1 MVKAVPL
8 DGVGNVAG
16 RHRAAVQRVAA
27 GLVAGLRRRRCQVD
41 VGSAAAWLFGQVLAA
56 LQGRRRGA
64 SISRA
69 SCLLLRVFYRNRCPL
84 VIGGSIA
91 GTSRRIKMTWRSML
105 SGKYIAALLH
115 VKKLWM
121 NA

>member
-1 MVKAVPL
+1 MPL
-8 DGVGNVAG
+8 DGAGNVAG

-41 VGSAAAWLFGQVLAA
+41 VGSAAAWLFGQLKAA

-69 SCLLLRVFYRNRCPL
+69 SCLLSVFYRNRCLL
-84 VIGGSIA
+84 VIGDRLPGHP
-91 GTSRRIKMTWRSML
+91 G
-105 SGKYIAALLH
+105 
-115 VKKLWM
+115 V
-121 NA
+121 